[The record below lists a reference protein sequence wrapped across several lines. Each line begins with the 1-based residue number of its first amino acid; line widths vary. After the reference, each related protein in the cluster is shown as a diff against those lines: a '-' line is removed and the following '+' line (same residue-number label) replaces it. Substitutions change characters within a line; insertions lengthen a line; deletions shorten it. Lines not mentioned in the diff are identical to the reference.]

1 MSPSEVL
8 IIYWAFFPPGS
19 FYSVSSNLTS
29 QVLPVSYIVTSPNPV
44 PRLPRPA
51 AIDKAKK
58 ARDTLGSIY
67 SFYAANRDSLERVPS
82 FMSDSSRDLPIIFQT
97 DPVPTA
103 EETEQ
108 LKKNLSD
115 LIKTQE
121 IFNQIPDQQR
131 QLMVEAANASTI
143 KRAENRA
150 AKN

>member
-1 MSPSEVL
+1 MSDKPSK
-8 IIYWAFFPPGS
+8 
-19 FYSVSSNLTS
+19 SSAET
-29 QVLPVSYIVTSPNPV
+29 
-44 PRLPRPA
+44 PA
-51 AIDKAKK
+51 AGGDDKAKK

-67 SFYAANRDSLERVPS
+67 SFYAANHDSLERVPS

-97 DPVPTA
+97 DTVPTA

-121 IFNQIPDQQR
+121 IIDQIPDQER
-131 QLMVEAANASTI
+131 QLMIEAANASTI

-150 AKN
+150 TKN

>member
-1 MSPSEVL
+1 MG
-8 IIYWAFFPPGS
+8 WA
-19 FYSVSSNLTS
+19 
-29 QVLPVSYIVTSPNPV
+29 NPV